1 MQSIASFE
9 KVSFEQYKK
18 DRPEASYEEWECIK
32 LPVRSTAGSAGYDF
46 FIPYQPTSPIGDDPV
61 KLSTGIRCKIE
72 PGWVLILVP
81 RSGLGFKHGMRLVNT
96 VGVIDQDYYYADN
109 EGHIMAKI
117 SASDPFWLHQDDRF
131 MQGIFLPY
139 GVAAQDAPLSNER
152 TGGFGSTG
160 K

>member
-1 MQSIASFE
+1 MQTIATFE

-18 DRPEASYEEWECIK
+18 DRPNCSYEEWESIK
-32 LPVRSTAGSAGYDF
+32 QPTRSTAGSAGYDF
-46 FIPYQPTSPIGDDPV
+46 YIPYQPTNPIGDDPV
-61 KLSTGIRCKIE
+61 TFCTGIRCKIE

-96 VGVIDQDYYYADN
+96 VGVIDQDYYTADN

-117 SASDPFWLHQDDRF
+117 SASEPFWLHQDDRF

-139 GVAAQDAPLSNER
+139 GLATGDAPLSDIR
-152 TGGFGSTG
+152 SGGFGSTG